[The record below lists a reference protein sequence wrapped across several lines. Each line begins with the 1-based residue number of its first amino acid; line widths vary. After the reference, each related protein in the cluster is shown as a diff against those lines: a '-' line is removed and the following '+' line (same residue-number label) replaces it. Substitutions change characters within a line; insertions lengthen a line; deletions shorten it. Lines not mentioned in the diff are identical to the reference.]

1 MTDHLTPWK
10 GCYRTTQLLSGPMTF
25 ALSNSGHIQSPQ
37 RLRPSSTPDY
47 ELERDCAHRF
57 PDRPK
62 KVKIEG
68 FAPDGSLKVSVA
80 GFAQHPAR

>member
-1 MTDHLTPWK
+1 MPKKIAHRSPEPPA
-10 GCYRTTQLLSGPMTF
+10 TTSVE
-25 ALSNSGHIQSPQ
+25 H
-37 RLRPSSTPDY
+37 PDY
-47 ELERDCAHRF
+47 ELERDSAHRF